1 MDNRKKRLLGMGFVV
16 AVLFAASM
24 LAFQMQKAA
33 PSAAPAQP
41 AGQKLPIIM
50 YHNISPN
57 AGRQGKYTVSVKE
70 FEGDLK
76 YIKERGFTPIL
87 TQQLIDYAKQGKSLP
102 KKPLMIT
109 FDDGFESFYAYAFP
123 LLQKYD
129 MCAVMA
135 VVGQY
140 ADTFTKKEDHHL
152 NYSYL
157 TWPMIGELSKSGL
170 VEIQSHT
177 NNMHTITS
185 KRRGCTINKG
195 ENKESYK
202 ALLRKDLELNQ
213 KKIQETTG
221 KAPTALAY
229 PYGSHCKS
237 SKEVLKEMG
246 FQAAFTC
253 AEKVNVLPNKGGDL
267 DWLYTLGRYNRAH
280 GASSQAFLK
289 PILDQAE
296 PT

>member
-33 PSAAPAQP
+33 PAAAPAQP

-213 KKIQETTG
+213 KNTRKRRERLLPRLPIPMVRIVNPP
-221 KAPTALAY
+221 KKC
-229 PYGSHCKS
+229 SRRW
-237 SKEVLKEMG
+237 G
-246 FQAAFTC
+246 F
-253 AEKVNVLPNKGGDL
+253 KRRLPV
-267 DWLYTLGRYNRAH
+267 RRR
-280 GASSQAFLK
+280 
-289 PILDQAE
+289 
-296 PT
+296 

>member
-1 MDNRKKRLLGMGFVV
+1 MENRKRRLFGLCLAWVILM
-16 AVLFAASM
+16 AAGT
-24 LAFQMQKAA
+24 LAFQAQKAVLTG
-33 PSAAPAQP
+33 SQTQP
-41 AGQKLPIIM
+41 GQKLPIIM

-57 AGRQGKYTVSVKE
+57 ASLQGKYTVSVKE
-70 FEGDLK
+70 FESDLL
-76 YIKERGFTPIL
+76 YLRERGFTPIL
-87 TQQLIDYAKQGKSLP
+87 TAQLLEHVKQGKPLP
-102 KKPLMIT
+102 DKPVMIT

-129 MCAVMA
+129 MCAIVA

-140 ADTFTKKEDHHL
+140 ADTYTRTEDHHL

-157 TWPMIGELSKSGL
+157 TWPIIGELSRSGL

-177 NNMHTITS
+177 NNMHTITA

-195 ENKESYK
+195 ENKARYQEI
-202 ALLRKDLELNQ
+202 LRKDLQLNQ
-213 KKIQETTG
+213 EKIKKATG
-221 KAPTALAY
+221 KEPTVLAY
-229 PYGSHCKS
+229 PYGAHCKA

-253 AEKVNVLPNKGGDL
+253 AEKVNVIPEDKENT

-296 PT
+296 SG

>member
-1 MDNRKKRLLGMGFVV
+1 MEIRKTRLWQACV
-16 AVLFAASM
+16 AWMILLAAGA
-24 LAFQMQKAA
+24 LAFQAQKAVLA
-33 PSAAPAQP
+33 DAQ
-41 AGQKLPIIM
+41 AEQGKRLPIIM

-57 AGRQGKYTVSVKE
+57 ASRQGKYTVSVKE
-70 FEGDLK
+70 FEGDLL
-76 YIKERGFTPIL
+76 YLRERGFTPIL
-87 TQQLIDYAKQGKSLP
+87 TEQLLEHVKQGKSLP
-102 KKPLMIT
+102 DKPVMIT
-109 FDDGFESFYAYAFP
+109 FDDGFESFCAYAFP

-129 MCAVMA
+129 MCAVVA

-140 ADTFTKKEDHHL
+140 ADTYTRTEDHHL

-157 TWPMIGELSKSGL
+157 TWPMIGELSQSGL

-177 NNMHTITS
+177 NNLHTITS

-195 ENKESYK
+195 ENKASYQE
-202 ALLRKDLELNQ
+202 LLRKDLTLNQ
-213 KKIQETTG
+213 EKIKQATG
-221 KAPTALAY
+221 KEPTALAY

-237 SKEVLKEMG
+237 SKEVLKQMG

-253 AEKVNVLPNKGGDL
+253 AEKVNVIPQGEKDT

-280 GASSQAFLK
+280 GASSQTFLK

-296 PT
+296 

>member
-33 PSAAPAQP
+33 PAAAPAQP

-135 VVGQY
+135 VVGNMRIRLP
-140 ADTFTKKEDHHL
+140 KKR
-152 NYSYL
+152 
-157 TWPMIGELSKSGL
+157 I
-170 VEIQSHT
+170 
-177 NNMHTITS
+177 ITS
-185 KRRGCTINKG
+185 
-195 ENKESYK
+195 
-202 ALLRKDLELNQ
+202 
-213 KKIQETTG
+213 TT
-221 KAPTALAY
+221 PT
-229 PYGSHCKS
+229 
-237 SKEVLKEMG
+237 
-246 FQAAFTC
+246 
-253 AEKVNVLPNKGGDL
+253 
-267 DWLYTLGRYNRAH
+267 
-280 GASSQAFLK
+280 
-289 PILDQAE
+289 
-296 PT
+296 

>member
-1 MDNRKKRLLGMGFVV
+1 
-16 AVLFAASM
+16 
-24 LAFQMQKAA
+24 
-33 PSAAPAQP
+33 
-41 AGQKLPIIM
+41 
-50 YHNISPN
+50 
-57 AGRQGKYTVSVKE
+57 
-70 FEGDLK
+70 
-76 YIKERGFTPIL
+76 
-87 TQQLIDYAKQGKSLP
+87 
-102 KKPLMIT
+102 
-109 FDDGFESFYAYAFP
+109 
-123 LLQKYD
+123 
-129 MCAVMA
+129 MA

>member
-1 MDNRKKRLLGMGFVV
+1 MEIRKRRLWSLCAAGL
-16 AVLFAASM
+16 VLLAASV
-24 LAFQMQKAA
+24 LAFQAQKAVLA
-33 PSAAPAQP
+33 DAQ
-41 AGQKLPIIM
+41 ARQGQKLPIIM

-57 AGRQGKYTVSVKE
+57 TNRQGKYTVSVKE
-70 FEGDLK
+70 FEKDLL
-76 YIKERGFTPIL
+76 YLRERGFTPIL
-87 TQQLIDYAKQGKSLP
+87 TAQLLEHVKQGKPLP
-102 KKPLMIT
+102 AKPVMIT

-140 ADTFTKKEDHHL
+140 ADTFTKAEDHHL

-185 KRRGCTINKG
+185 KRRGCKINKG
-195 ENKESYK
+195 ENKASYQ
-202 ALLRKDLELNQ
+202 AILRKDLELNQ
-213 KKIQETTG
+213 EKIKKATG
-221 KAPTALAY
+221 KAPAVLAY
-229 PYGSHCKS
+229 PYGSHCKA

-253 AEKVNVLPNKGGDL
+253 AEKVNVIPEGGADT

-280 GASSQAFLK
+280 GVSSQAFLK

-296 PT
+296 

>member
-1 MDNRKKRLLGMGFVV
+1 MDIRKKRFFGMGVIV
-16 AVLFAASM
+16 AVLLAASI
-24 LAFQMQKAA
+24 LAFQMQKT
-33 PSAAPAQP
+33 APAAAQVQKE
-41 AGQKLPIIM
+41 GLKLPILM

-57 AGRQGKYTVSVKE
+57 ASQQGKYTVSVKE
-70 FEGDLK
+70 FEGDLN
-76 YIKERGFTPIL
+76 YLRERGFTPIL
-87 TQQLIDYAKQGKSLP
+87 TQQLLDHVKQGKPLP
-102 KKPLMIT
+102 EKPVMIT

-129 MCAVMA
+129 MCAVMS

-140 ADTFTKKEDHHL
+140 ADTFTKAEDHHL

-185 KRRGCTINKG
+185 KRRGCKINKG
-195 ENKESYK
+195 ENKKSYK
-202 ALLRKDLELNQ
+202 KILSADLALNQ
-213 KKIQETTG
+213 EKIKKATG
-221 KAPTALAY
+221 KEPTALAY

-253 AEKVNVLPNKGGDL
+253 GEKVNVIPEGSKDT

-280 GASSQAFLK
+280 GTSSQAFLK

-296 PT
+296 PA